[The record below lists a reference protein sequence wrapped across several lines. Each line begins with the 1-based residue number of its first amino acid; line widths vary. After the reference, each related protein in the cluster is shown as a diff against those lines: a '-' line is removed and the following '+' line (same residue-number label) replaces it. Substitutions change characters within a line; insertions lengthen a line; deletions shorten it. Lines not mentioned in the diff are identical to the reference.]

1 MVTSRQ
7 CRVLEM
13 LADAGECGCNDSAFV
28 ARFLLEL
35 LDLVREE
42 FATVEREVKI
52 LRGWPIEFARIKVT
66 DAGLEA
72 LEECISSTTCE
83 GMHRARLTDNRPAPR
98 NYRSAERHRRCGAMI
113 SSPVPE
119 KGAIADRA

>member
-1 MVTSRQ
+1 
-7 CRVLEM
+7 M
-13 LADAGECGCNDSAFV
+13 LADAGECGCNDSTFV

-52 LRGWPIEFARIKVT
+52 LRGWPIEFARIKIT

-83 GMHRARLTDNRPAPR
+83 GMHRARQAPR
-98 NYRSAERHRRCGAMI
+98 NYRSAERHQRCRAMI
-113 SSPVPE
+113 SSPEPQKKVQLLTGP
-119 KGAIADRA
+119 RS

>member
-1 MVTSRQ
+1 MFTSRHCQ
-7 CRVLEM
+7 VLEM
-13 LADAGECGCNDSAFV
+13 LADVGECGCNDSTFV

-52 LRGWPIEFARIKVT
+52 LRGWPIEFARIKIT

-72 LEECISSTTCE
+72 LEECLSSATCE
-83 GMHRARLTDNRPAPR
+83 GMHRARLTDHRPVPR
-98 NYRSAERHRRCGAMI
+98 NYRPAERHAYA
-113 SSPVPE
+113 VP
-119 KGAIADRA
+119 